1 MRAIIGAKL
10 LSSSAARPKK
20 KPFEIYDSR
29 LPGFTLRVQP
39 SGVRSYYARFG
50 RNRRIALGKV
60 GALLPGEARDRCQRV
75 LGNFAHGRHPLQGV
89 NGEGPTLGQFVAE
102 TYAPWARANRP
113 RTAENTLEKLRRHF
127 GTWFDEPLTTI
138 TMERLESWKNRRL
151 NSGRKAIT
159 VLRDLFT
166 LSSVLSRATKLGLL
180 PENPIRRVDKPR
192 FDRRAK
198 IRFLDDAEE
207 SRLRETLQA
216 RDATMRA
223 ARESANVWRRER
235 NQELLLPLR
244 DFGDHVTPAVL
255 LSMNTGLRRGE
266 LLKLRWRSVDFARRL
281 LTVEGPDSKT
291 RQTRH
296 VPLND
301 EAMRVL
307 QSWRKQ
313 AGDGPRV
320 FEISTGFKTAWG
332 HILKRAKI
340 VSFRWHDLR
349 HHFASRLVQRGVPLN
364 TVRDLLGHSSIAMS
378 LRYAHLAPDQRREAV
393 SKLNQKPVLA
403 LTIHVPPDAGPGFSP
418 LHFDLIGDE
427 GRTRPSTSAHERSL
441 DAGGSFR

>member
-1 MRAIIGAKL
+1 MR
-10 LSSSAARPKK
+10 
-20 KPFEIYDSR
+20 
-29 LPGFTLRVQP
+29 PGQEP
-39 SGVRSYYARFG
+39 
-50 RNRRIALGKV
+50 
-60 GALLPGEARDRCQRV
+60 
-75 LGNFAHGRHPLQGV
+75 
-89 NGEGPTLGQFVAE
+89 
-102 TYAPWARANRP
+102 NRP

-127 GTWFDEPLTTI
+127 GTWLDEPLTTI
-138 TMERLESWKNRRL
+138 TMERLESWKTCRL
-151 NSGRKAIT
+151 NTGRKPIT

-166 LSSVLSRATKLGLL
+166 LSSVLSRAVKLGLL
-180 PENPIRRVDKPR
+180 AENPIRRVDKPR
-192 FDRRAK
+192 IDRRAK

-216 RDATMRA
+216 RDTKMRA
-223 ARESANVWRRER
+223 ARVSANVWRRER
-235 NQELLLPLR
+235 NQKLLLPLPH
-244 DFGDHVTPAVL
+244 FGDHVTPAVL

-281 LTVEGPDSKT
+281 ITVEGPDAKS

-307 QSWRKQ
+307 KSWREQ
-313 AGDGPRV
+313 SSDGSRL
-320 FEISTGFKTAWG
+320 FEVSTGCKTAWG

-393 SKLNQKPVLA
+393 ARLNHKPILA
-403 LTIHVPPDAGPGFSP
+403 LTIHVPPDAGPGLARSQFGQ
-418 LHFDLIGDE
+418 IG
-427 GRTRPSTSAHERSL
+427 GVGGTRPPASAHKHSI